1 MSKLHERLE
10 RAASGP
16 ARPLGFSAG
25 SREQIPPLAIIASIA
40 KPTKATVEAAIKAG
54 AEFVLIP
61 AGATPKAPPGIGST
75 PWGARTEALTE
86 KAHTGLREAGCDF
99 LFVLAGDTPLRLLND
114 DSIGYY
120 GIVPADTDE
129 RRLRALERLPFEG
142 NVIEAD
148 AGKDLTVGQ
157 AVEVAAAASRL
168 AGPLLTRASVDWGA
182 GEMEQLRDLGFVAV
196 VVEIADARAAA
207 RIAGLREAILAVPSQ
222 SRRRRGRA
230 SATVPTVSDG
240 TAAPPP
246 DEGDDDDD
254 FDE

>member
-16 ARPLGFSAG
+16 VRPLGFSAG
-25 SREQIPPLAIIASIA
+25 SRERIPALAIIASIA
-40 KPTKATVEAAIKAG
+40 KPTQKSVEAAVKAG
-54 AEFVLIP
+54 AEFVLVP
-61 AGATPKAPPGIGST
+61 AGTTPKAPPGIGST
-75 PWGARTEALTE
+75 PWGARAEMLTE
-86 KAHTGLREAGCDF
+86 KAHTELREAGCDF
-99 LFVLAGDTPLRLLND
+99 LFVQTGDTPLRLLND

-148 AGKDLTVGQ
+148 TGKDLTVGQ
-157 AVEVAAAASRL
+157 AVEVSAAASRL
-168 AGPLLTRASVDWGA
+168 AGPLLTTASVDWGS

-196 VVEIADARAAA
+196 VVEVGDARGAA
-207 RIAGLREAILAVPSQ
+207 RIADLREAILSVPLQ
-222 SRRRRGRA
+222 SKRRRGRTA
-230 SATVPTVSDG
+230 ATVPTVSDG
-240 TAAPPP
+240 AAAPPP
-246 DEGDDDDD
+246 DEGDDDD